1 VASQTRQARE
11 ADRKLSVQTLAV
23 ASISSALAA
32 VIVSQFWKSGT
43 AAAAAITPVVVTVI
57 SELLH
62 KPARAITSRVTT
74 DRAAVLP
81 EGAGAGAP
89 AQRTLE
95 TVTVPARDT
104 EVNRPFSEE
113 RPPPLHD
120 EDGET
125 TPSDER
131 PGREAPITYHRAGS
145 NGSSAEPSGRSWR
158 DRINFKIVAATA
170 ALAFVIGAAILTIPE
185 LVSGGS
191 VGRASGGTTLFGG
204 DRSSTQDDSQSG
216 QDTQDSEQ
224 QQDQPAEQNSGDS
237 QQPDQKN
244 DSGSG
249 DTQRQK
255 TPQSEQT
262 TPPKQQQLQ
271 QQQKAPATPQQPP
284 AQP

>member
-1 VASQTRQARE
+1 MASQTRQARE

-43 AAAAAITPVVVTVI
+43 AAAAAITPVVVSVI

-62 KPARAITSRVTT
+62 KPTRAITSRVTGERT
-74 DRAAVLP
+74 ALLP

-89 AQRTLE
+89 PQRTLE
-95 TVTVPARDT
+95 TVTVPARDSET
-104 EVNRPFSEE
+104 TRPFAEE

-120 EDGET
+120 EDGGT

-131 PGREAPITYHRAGS
+131 QSREAPISYHRAGS
-145 NGSSAEPSGRSWR
+145 NGSSPTPSGRSWR
-158 DRINFKIVAATA
+158 DRVNLKVVAATA

-191 VGRASGGTTLFGG
+191 VGKANGGTTLFGG
-204 DRSSTQDDSQSG
+204 DRGSTQDESQSG
-216 QDTQDSEQ
+216 DEEQQ
-224 QQDQPAEQNSGDS
+224 QQDQPSDQGSDGSDGSSGQDQQN
-237 QQPDQKN
+237 Q
-244 DSGSG
+244 DSGE
-249 DTQRQK
+249 TQRQNTTETQPK
-255 TPQSEQT
+255 TTPQE
-262 TPPKQQQLQ
+262 Q
-271 QQQKAPATPQQPP
+271 QQQRAPATPQQAP